1 MVFRCPRGTKKQFRF
16 KGRVR
21 LGGCARGGKFIIVK
35 EAKIPKK
42 RK

>member
-21 LGGCARGGKFIIVK
+21 LAGCARKGKFVIVK
-35 EAKIPKK
+35 EVKK
-42 RK
+42 FKLKK